1 MASSLAQAT
10 AEAGGRVAS
19 PARHLFTEICRCLP
33 FIARLHKL
41 EEVASVSQLRTIVK
55 ARFQEFKDIKDP
67 RVTDLMIFKAREELE
82 CYLMMHKQR
91 HHAMTEYLEPYS
103 QRNLHVQSKSKQSS
117 FLDSFFNTPYPQIA
131 RKP

>member
-41 EEVASVSQLRTIVK
+41 EEVASVRQLRSIVK
-55 ARFQEFKDIKDP
+55 AKFQEFKDIKDP

-82 CYLMMHKQR
+82 
-91 HHAMTEYLEPYS
+91 MTEYLEPYS

-117 FLDSFFNTPYPQIA
+117 FLDNFFNTPYPQIA

>member
-67 RVTDLMIFKAREELE
+67 RAREELE